1 MNKRISQ
8 EQFEIML
15 EVFLETNEGFV
26 MIPPM
31 IPQKEEWGYKDA
43 LEFMNSLFLP
53 DKDVTKQ

>member
-1 MNKRISQ
+1 
-8 EQFEIML
+8 ML

-31 IPQKEEWGYKDA
+31 IPQKEEWGYKEA

-53 DKDVTKQ
+53 DKDITKQ